1 MPRTG
6 KCPHCDRVLPHLK
19 SEDIEII
26 EEPTPKYHG
35 TSLVC
40 PHCEK
45 VLQVVLT
52 LIPEK
57 PKVPTGG
64 TKKYTGF

>member
-1 MPRTG
+1 MASTG
-6 KCPHCDRVLPHLK
+6 KCPHCDQVLSHIK
-19 SEDIEII
+19 SEAIDII

-40 PHCEK
+40 PHCKK

-52 LIPEK
+52 PIPEK
-57 PKVPTGG
+57 RKVGKVSTQKMQGV
-64 TKKYTGF
+64 